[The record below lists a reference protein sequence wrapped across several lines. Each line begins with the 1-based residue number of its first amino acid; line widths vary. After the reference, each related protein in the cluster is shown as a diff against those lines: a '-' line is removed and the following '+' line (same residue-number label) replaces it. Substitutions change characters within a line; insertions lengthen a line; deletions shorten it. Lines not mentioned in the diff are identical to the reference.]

1 MDKRKPRKRIVKN
14 TQSNKSIFLILL
26 AIILV
31 GGFFSIY
38 YKQQK
43 IKQANEILVMEKVKF
58 DKAKQEELLLKAKKA
73 KMNDPDYIEKI
84 ARDEYN
90 MVKKDEIPLF
100 IIDKNHHEK

>member
-1 MDKRKPRKRIVKN
+1 MDQQKRKKRRIKN
-14 TQSNKSIFLILL
+14 TQSNKSVFLILL
-26 AIILV
+26 CIILI
-31 GGFFSIY
+31 GGCFSIY

-43 IKQANEILVMEKVKF
+43 INKASEVLAVEEAKF
-58 DKAKQEELLLKAKKA
+58 DKAKQEEIILKAKKA

>member
-1 MDKRKPRKRIVKN
+1 MDEQKTRKRRIKN
-14 TQSNKSIFLILL
+14 TQSNKVVFLILL
-26 AIILV
+26 CIILI

-38 YKQQK
+38 QKQQK
-43 IKQANEILVMEKVKF
+43 INKASEILAVEQAKL
-58 DKAKQEELLLKAKKA
+58 DKARQEEITLKAKKA

-100 IIDKNHHEK
+100 IIDKNHAEK

>member
-1 MDKRKPRKRIVKN
+1 MNEQKTRKRKIRTR
-14 TQSNKSIFLILL
+14 QSNKSIFLILL
-26 AIILV
+26 CIILI

-43 IKQANEILVMEKVKF
+43 INKANEILAVEQAKLEQ
-58 DKAKQEELLLKAKKA
+58 AKQKEAMLKKERA
-73 KMNDPDYIEKI
+73 KMDEPDYIEKI

-100 IIDKNHHEK
+100 IIDKNHREK